1 MQTNL
6 YKNDL
11 PDNVQFEDILAI
23 DTEAMGLDPARDRLC
38 LLQIYDGT
46 GDCHLVQFDGFKYN
60 CPNLSKVL
68 NDEKK
73 IKIFHYARFDMAA
86 IKYALG
92 INLKN
97 IYCTKIASK
106 IARTYTGSHGLK
118 DICKELLNV
127 EISKKKQSSD
137 WGNISLS
144 KEQVAYAAN
153 DVIYLHEIRAK
164 LNEILQRERRLD
176 LAESCFKFLPTRVD
190 LDLKSRFQIW
200 RFCSNGCNRIS

>member
-1 MQTNL
+1 
-6 YKNDL
+6 
-11 PDNVQFEDILAI
+11 
-23 DTEAMGLDPARDRLC
+23 
-38 LLQIYDGT
+38 
-46 GDCHLVQFDGFKYN
+46 
-60 CPNLSKVL
+60 
-68 NDEKK
+68 
-73 IKIFHYARFDMAA
+73 MAA

-190 LDLKSRFQIW
+190 LDLKGWVDKDIFSH
-200 RFCSNGCNRIS
+200 SS

>member
-1 MQTNL
+1 MQTYL

-11 PDNVQFEDILAI
+11 PDNITFGNIIAI
-23 DTEAMGLDPARDRLC
+23 DTEAMGLNPARDRLC
-38 LLQIYDGT
+38 LIQLYDGE
-46 GDCHLVQFDGFKYN
+46 GDCHLVQFDGFDYN
-60 CPNLSKVL
+60 SPNLQKILIDKS
-68 NDEKK
+68 K

-92 INLKN
+92 INLEN

-106 IARTYTGSHGLK
+106 IARTYTHSHGLK
-118 DICKELLNV
+118 DICKELLDI

-153 DVIYLHEIRAK
+153 DVLHLHNIRIK
-164 LNEILQRERRLD
+164 LNEILEREKRFELVN
-176 LAESCFKFLPTRVD
+176 ACFSFLPTRVE
-190 LDLKSRFQIW
+190 LDLKGWVDKDVFSH
-200 RFCSNGCNRIS
+200 SS

>member
-1 MQTNL
+1 MQTHL

-11 PDNVQFEDILAI
+11 PDNITFSNIIAI
-23 DTEAMGLDPARDRLC
+23 DTEAMGLNPARDRLC
-38 LLQIYDGT
+38 LIQLYDGE
-46 GDCHLVQFDGFKYN
+46 GDCHLVQFDGFDYN
-60 CPNLSKVL
+60 SPNLQKILIDKS
-68 NDEKK
+68 K

-92 INLKN
+92 INLEN

-106 IARTYTGSHGLK
+106 IARTYTHSHGLK
-118 DICKELLNV
+118 DICKELLDI

-153 DVIYLHEIRAK
+153 DVLHLHNIRIK
-164 LNEILQRERRLD
+164 LNEILEREKRFELVN
-176 LAESCFKFLPTRVD
+176 ACFSFLPTRVE
-190 LDLKSRFQIW
+190 LDLKGWVDKDVFSH
-200 RFCSNGCNRIS
+200 SS

>member
-11 PDNVQFEDILAI
+11 PDNIDFGGSIAI

-38 LLQIYDGT
+38 LIQMYDGK
-46 GDCHLVQFDGFKYN
+46 GDCHLVQFDGFDYN
-60 CPNLSKVL
+60 SPNLVNIL

-73 IKIFHYARFDMAA
+73 VKIFHYARFDMAA

-92 INLKN
+92 VNLKN

-137 WGNISLS
+137 WGNVSLS
-144 KEQVAYAAN
+144 KEQLDYAAN
-153 DVIYLHEIRAK
+153 DVVYLHDIKAK
-164 LNEILQRERRLD
+164 LNEILLREKRLE
-176 LAESCFKFLPTRVD
+176 LAESCFKFLPTRVE
-190 LDLKSRFQIW
+190 LDLKGWVDKDIFSH
-200 RFCSNGCNRIS
+200 SS

>member
-1 MQTNL
+1 MQTHL

-11 PDNVQFEDILAI
+11 PENVTFSNIIAI
-23 DTEAMGLDPARDRLC
+23 DTEAMGLNPARDRLC
-38 LLQIYDGT
+38 LIQLYDGE
-46 GDCHLVQFDGFKYN
+46 GDCHLVQFDGFDYN
-60 CPNLSKVL
+60 SPNLQKILIDKS
-68 NDEKK
+68 K

-92 INLKN
+92 INLEN

-106 IARTYTGSHGLK
+106 IARTYTHSHGLK
-118 DICKELLNV
+118 DICKELLDI

-153 DVIYLHEIRAK
+153 DVLHLHNIRIK
-164 LNEILQRERRLD
+164 LNEILEREKRFE
-176 LAESCFKFLPTRVD
+176 LANACFNFLPTRVE
-190 LDLKSRFQIW
+190 LDLKGWVDKDVFSH
-200 RFCSNGCNRIS
+200 SS

>member
-1 MQTNL
+1 MQTYL

-11 PDNVQFEDILAI
+11 PDNITFGNIIAI
-23 DTEAMGLDPARDRLC
+23 DTEAMGLNPARDRLC
-38 LLQIYDGT
+38 LIQLYDGE
-46 GDCHLVQFDGFKYN
+46 GDCHLVQFDGFDYN
-60 CPNLSKVL
+60 SPNLQKILIDKS
-68 NDEKK
+68 K

-92 INLKN
+92 INLEN

-106 IARTYTGSHGLK
+106 IARTYTHSHGLK
-118 DICKELLNV
+118 DICKELLDI

-153 DVIYLHEIRAK
+153 DVLHLHNIRIK
-164 LNEILQRERRLD
+164 LNEILEREKRFE
-176 LAESCFKFLPTRVD
+176 LANACFNFLPTRVE
-190 LDLKSRFQIW
+190 LDLKGWVDKDVFSH
-200 RFCSNGCNRIS
+200 SS

>member
-1 MQTNL
+1 MQTHL

-11 PDNVQFEDILAI
+11 PDNITFSNIIAI
-23 DTEAMGLDPARDRLC
+23 DTEAMGLNPARDRLC
-38 LLQIYDGT
+38 LIQLYDGE
-46 GDCHLVQFDGFKYN
+46 GDCHLVQFDGFDYN
-60 CPNLSKVL
+60 SPNLQKILIDKS
-68 NDEKK
+68 K

-92 INLKN
+92 INLEN

-106 IARTYTGSHGLK
+106 IARTYTNSHGLK
-118 DICKELLNV
+118 DICKELLDI

-153 DVIYLHEIRAK
+153 DVLHLHNIRIK
-164 LNEILQRERRLD
+164 LNEILEREKRFELVN
-176 LAESCFKFLPTRVD
+176 ACFSFLPTRVE
-190 LDLKSRFQIW
+190 LDLKGWVDKDVFSH
-200 RFCSNGCNRIS
+200 SS

>member
-11 PDNVQFEDILAI
+11 PDNVQFGDILAI

-38 LLQIYDGT
+38 LLQIYDGK
-46 GDCHLVQFDGFKYN
+46 GDCHLVQFDGFDYH

-68 NDEKK
+68 KDETK

-92 INLKN
+92 INLQN

-106 IARTYTGSHGLK
+106 IALTYTNSHGLK

-144 KEQVAYAAN
+144 QEQVDYAAN
-153 DVIYLHEIRAK
+153 DVIYLHRIRSK
-164 LNEILQRERRLD
+164 LNEILLREKRLE

-190 LDLKSRFQIW
+190 LDLKGWVDKDIFSH
-200 RFCSNGCNRIS
+200 SS

>member
-1 MQTNL
+1 MQTYL

-11 PDNVQFEDILAI
+11 PDNITFGNIIAI
-23 DTEAMGLDPARDRLC
+23 DTEAMGLNPARDRLC
-38 LLQIYDGT
+38 LIQLYDGE
-46 GDCHLVQFDGFKYN
+46 GDCHLVQFDGFDYN
-60 CPNLSKVL
+60 SPNLQKILIDKS
-68 NDEKK
+68 K

-92 INLKN
+92 INLEN

-106 IARTYTGSHGLK
+106 MARTYTHSHGLK
-118 DICKELLNV
+118 DICKELLDI

-153 DVIYLHEIRAK
+153 DVLHLHNIRIK
-164 LNEILQRERRLD
+164 LNEILEREKRFE
-176 LAESCFKFLPTRVD
+176 LANACFNFLPTRVE
-190 LDLKSRFQIW
+190 LDLKGWVDKDVFSH
-200 RFCSNGCNRIS
+200 SS

>member
-1 MQTNL
+1 MQTHL

-11 PDNVQFEDILAI
+11 PDNITFSNIIAI
-23 DTEAMGLDPARDRLC
+23 DTEAMGLNPARDRLC
-38 LLQIYDGT
+38 LMQLYDGE
-46 GDCHLVQFDGFKYN
+46 GDCHLVQFDGFDYN
-60 CPNLSKVL
+60 SPNLQKILIDKS
-68 NDEKK
+68 K

-92 INLKN
+92 INLEN

-106 IARTYTGSHGLK
+106 IARTYTHSHGLK
-118 DICKELLNV
+118 DICKELLDI

-153 DVIYLHEIRAK
+153 DVLHLHNIRIK
-164 LNEILQRERRLD
+164 LNEILEREKRFE
-176 LAESCFKFLPTRVD
+176 LANACFNFLPTRVE
-190 LDLKSRFQIW
+190 LDLKGWVDKDVFSH
-200 RFCSNGCNRIS
+200 SS

>member
-1 MQTNL
+1 MQTHL

-11 PDNVQFEDILAI
+11 PDNITFSNIIAI
-23 DTEAMGLDPARDRLC
+23 DTEAMGLNPARDRLC
-38 LLQIYDGT
+38 LIQLYDGE
-46 GDCHLVQFDGFKYN
+46 GDCHLVQFDGFDYN
-60 CPNLSKVL
+60 SPNLQKILIDKS
-68 NDEKK
+68 K

-92 INLKN
+92 INLEN

-106 IARTYTGSHGLK
+106 IARTYTHSHGLK
-118 DICKELLNV
+118 DICKELLDI

-153 DVIYLHEIRAK
+153 DVLHLHNIRIK
-164 LNEILQRERRLD
+164 LNDILEREKRFE
-176 LAESCFKFLPTRVD
+176 LANACFNFLPTRVE
-190 LDLKSRFQIW
+190 LDLKGWVDKDVFSH
-200 RFCSNGCNRIS
+200 SS

>member
-1 MQTNL
+1 
-6 YKNDL
+6 
-11 PDNVQFEDILAI
+11 
-23 DTEAMGLDPARDRLC
+23 
-38 LLQIYDGT
+38 
-46 GDCHLVQFDGFKYN
+46 
-60 CPNLSKVL
+60 
-68 NDEKK
+68 
-73 IKIFHYARFDMAA
+73 MAA

-106 IARTYTGSHGLK
+106 IARTYTSSHGLK

-190 LDLKSRFQIW
+190 LDLKGWVDKDIFSH
-200 RFCSNGCNRIS
+200 SS

>member
-11 PDNVQFEDILAI
+11 PDNVQFDNILAI

-38 LLQIYDGT
+38 LLQIYDGK

-153 DVIYLHEIRAK
+153 DVIYLHEIRIK
-164 LNEILQRERRLD
+164 LNEMLQRERRLD

-190 LDLKSRFQIW
+190 LDLKGWVDKDIFSH
-200 RFCSNGCNRIS
+200 SS